1 MNEQTSLAFS
11 VQPDGTASYAL
22 SVIPEGGEMRSINL
36 SSLGAD
42 ATDSVFIAAV
52 QTAIAE
58 YRASKGF

>member
-22 SVIPEGGEMRSINL
+22 SITDDTGTRAINL

-42 ATDSVFIAAV
+42 TTDIAFIAAV
-52 QTAIAE
+52 NAAIAN
-58 YRASKGF
+58 YRTDKGF